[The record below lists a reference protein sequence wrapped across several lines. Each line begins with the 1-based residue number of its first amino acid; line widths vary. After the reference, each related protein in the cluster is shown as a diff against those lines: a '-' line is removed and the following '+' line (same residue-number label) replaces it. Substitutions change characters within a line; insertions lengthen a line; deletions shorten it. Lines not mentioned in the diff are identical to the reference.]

1 MQIIKE
7 FEQGSPEWHAW
18 RLGKITGTRLGSI
31 WSSRA
36 YNKEDIEQLLLK
48 RGFDLAELQATMN
61 AERKAVGQRAKAYTK
76 ADLEALLTDDDKD
89 ELSMGGDKKIEFY
102 QILADNIAVAPADE
116 EIDGEY
122 GKYRNAMDRG
132 SGEELKAIAM
142 FEEYTGKKVLHA
154 GGFASSVDPRVVM
167 SPDGYV
173 DPVEVSDGVSIIT
186 EAVEV
191 KHLSSA
197 KHLQAFFERKIPE
210 DYWTQ
215 KVQYFTVNENLK
227 TLYWV
232 FRDPRIPM
240 LPMFILVVH
249 REDLGHWPDTM
260 LKYQLRTLRE
270 IDRLTERLFEESN
283 NILLPARPDKE
294 QENEL

>member
-1 MQIIKE
+1 MQIIKD
-7 FEQGSPEWHAW
+7 FEQGSEEWLAW
-18 RLGKITGTRLGSI
+18 RLGKITGSRLGSI

-36 YNKEDIEQLLLK
+36 YTKEDIEQLLLN
-48 RGFDLAELQATMN
+48 RGLDLAELQATMN
-61 AERKAVGQRAKAYTK
+61 ADRKAAGQRAKAYTK

-102 QILADNIAVAPADE
+102 QILADQIAVAPKDE
-116 EIDGEY
+116 VFENGENY
-122 GKYRNAMDRG
+122 YNAMHRG
-132 SGEELKAIAM
+132 TGEELNGIAA
-142 FEEYTGKKVLHA
+142 FEEIMLRVTGRSIKVHHA
-154 GGFASSVDPRVVM
+154 GGFASDVDPRIVM
-167 SPDGYV
+167 SPDGYI
-173 DPVEVSDGVSIIT
+173 DPGESPIVT
-186 EAVEV
+186 ESVEV

-215 KVQYFTVNENLK
+215 KIQYFTVNPNLQ

-240 LPMFILVVH
+240 LPTFILVVK
-249 REDLGHWPDTM
+249 REDLGHWPETM

-283 NILLPARPDKE
+283 NLILPAKAERE
-294 QENEL
+294 AES

>member
-1 MQIIKE
+1 MQIIND
-7 FEQGSPEWHAW
+7 FEQESEEWLAW
-18 RLGKITGTRLGSI
+18 RLGKITGSRLGSI
-31 WSSRA
+31 WSSRP
-36 YNKEDIEQLLLK
+36 YTKEDIEQLLLT
-48 RGFDLAELQATMN
+48 RGFDLAEFQAELN
-61 AERKAVGQRAKAYTK
+61 AARKATGQRAKAYTK

-102 QILADNIAVAPADE
+102 QILADQIAVAPKDE
-116 EIDGEY
+116 IFDDRDSY
-122 GKYRNAMDRG
+122 YNAMERG
-132 SGEELKAIAM
+132 TGEQLKGIVE
-142 FEEYTGKKVLHA
+142 FERITGKKVLHA
-154 GGFASSVDPRVVM
+154 GGFASDLEPRIVM

-173 DPVEVSDGVSIIT
+173 DPGNSLVIT
-186 EAVEV
+186 ESVEV

-215 KVQYFTVNENLK
+215 KVQYFTVNPDLQ

-240 LPMFILVVH
+240 LPVFVLVVK
-249 REDLGHWPDTM
+249 REDLGHWPETM

-283 NILLPARPDKE
+283 NIILPAKAEKE
-294 QENEL
+294 AES